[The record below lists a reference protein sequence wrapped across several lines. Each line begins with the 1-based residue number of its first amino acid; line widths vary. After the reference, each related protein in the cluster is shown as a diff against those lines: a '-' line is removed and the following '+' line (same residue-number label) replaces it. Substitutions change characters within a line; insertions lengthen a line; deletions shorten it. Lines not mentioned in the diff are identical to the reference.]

1 MKSKSFFVLKKFNYL
16 VLVIIC
22 FSTYTNA
29 QEKITKNYA
38 GVAAIGEMTRLA
50 VSCGVEYE
58 RWLYVKNQ
66 LAIGAKAHYIF
77 PSKTL
82 NFFFSSNDLLQRNS
96 QTHIMAT
103 SYFFTGRDKEPEGFF
118 LSLGLGVNFIRWSRE
133 VYDDTNPNHYS
144 IVRSTDVSPGF
155 DLSLGGQI
163 NLGSISTRF
172 TGGLQAFPGQYADFY
187 GVNGTLLLYTKFSI
201 GF

>member
-1 MKSKSFFVLKKFNYL
+1 MKSKSYFILRKFTCLLTLSVCLSFYA
-16 VLVIIC
+16 
-22 FSTYTNA
+22 NA
-29 QEKITKNYA
+29 QEKITRNYG
-38 GVAAIGEMTRLA
+38 GVAGIAEMTRLA

-82 NFFFSSNDLLQRNS
+82 NFIFSSNDLLQKNS
-96 QTHIMAT
+96 QTHLMAT
-103 SYFFTGRDKEPEGFF
+103 SYFFTGRDKEPKGFF
-118 LSLGLGVNFIRWSRE
+118 LSLGLGINFIRWSRE

-144 IVRSTDVSPGF
+144 IVRTTDVSPGI

-163 NLGSISTRF
+163 NLGNISTRF
-172 TGGLQAFPGQYADFY
+172 TGGLQAFPGQYDDYY
-187 GVNGTLLLYTKFSI
+187 GVNGALLLYTKFLI